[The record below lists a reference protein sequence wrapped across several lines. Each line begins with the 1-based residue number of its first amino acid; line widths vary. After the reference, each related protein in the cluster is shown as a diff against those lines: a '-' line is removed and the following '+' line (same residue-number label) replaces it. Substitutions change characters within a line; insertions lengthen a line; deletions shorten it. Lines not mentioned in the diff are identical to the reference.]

1 MRFSVRL
8 LGWLVLCAG
17 LGAGCGADLNGG
29 RCEPACADG
38 ETCIEGRCQR
48 GGPCKTNQD
57 CQDDSYCDASGLCK
71 GYADPMSINPMCQRL
86 VPAGLLSPG
95 VFCEWSA
102 PEPGDPF
109 PNHRQV
115 LMTPLVM
122 DFDLT
127 GNRSGEFT
135 ITKPSIVIATY
146 DALDGAC
153 GLGDKGDGANFGIL
167 RVLDGRTCKQ
177 QQLIDTHVNGAVTP
191 ALGDLDGDG
200 RAEIVTYSATGG
212 VVAFKFDRAQGKWL
226 TLWTSTNAAGTTP
239 SVPFAG
245 RCRWTG
251 PTLADLDDDGK
262 PETIAEGIVYDSQG
276 RLVDAS
282 VIVAPTDSV
291 GQFSVVADVDKDGI
305 PNLISPAG
313 NWSWDKANRRWQA
326 VKAFPLTKAGNEF
339 AAVGD
344 LGVSG
349 GGTPGTLDRTARDG
363 LAEVVVVSAG
373 ELWVLSH
380 TGELVFGKKTL
391 PGAAGG
397 GPPTIGDFDNDGRPE
412 FAVAGKSSYTVYD
425 PDCVAG
431 AVPKFCATGRTDGVL
446 WSQASQD
453 VSSNITGSSLF
464 DFEGNGTVEAV
475 YADECFARIYDGG
488 TGEVLFS
495 QQHSSCTWLEYPVVA
510 DIQGSFRSKLIVPS
524 NENCPNIT
532 CPAVDPIFK
541 GLRCMGASD
550 CPSGLPCTAGFCR
563 CTADEQCNSSSS
575 GGGFVCRDPDP
586 AHMVPAGGQVCRAAF
601 TKKRSGVR
609 VFGDVLDR
617 WVASRPTWNQH
628 PYSISNVGDAGTV
641 PRTSAWQRNWDQA
654 GFDNFRQNVQGLFSP
669 QSAPDTTAQGG
680 GSGTGSCAGAM
691 ATLSTNLC
699 NRGTAPVGD
708 GVPVSF
714 YEGGAL
720 LCTAISPGA
729 VLAGQCIKVSCS
741 HQSAMSGEHQITV
754 VADDDGKGG
763 GATSECIE
771 SNNRATFKYTCG

>member
-1 MRFSVRL
+1 MRIFVWFL
-8 LGWLVLCAG
+8 LCVGLG
-17 LGAGCGADLNGG
+17 LGAGCGAELNGG
-29 RCEPACADG
+29 RCEPACEG
-38 ETCIEGRCQR
+38 GLTCVEGQCKRVGPACKSSDECQE
-48 GGPCKTNQD
+48 
-57 CQDDSYCDASGLCK
+57 DSYCADTGTCT
-71 GYADPMSINPMCQRL
+71 GYADPMTINLMCQRL

-102 PEPGDPF
+102 PDPGDPF

-122 DFDLT
+122 DFDLA
-127 GNRSGEFT
+127 GNRSGEFIT
-135 ITKPSIVIATY
+135 TKPSIVITTY

-153 GLGDKGDGANFGIL
+153 GLGERGDGANFGIL
-167 RVLDGRTCKQ
+167 RILDGRTCKQ
-177 QQLIDTHVNGAVTP
+177 QHLIETHVNGAVTP

-212 VVAFKFDRAQGKWL
+212 VVAFKFDRAQGKWV
-226 TLWTSTNAAGTTP
+226 TLWTSTNAAGTAP
-239 SVPFAG
+239 SNPFVG
-245 RCRWTG
+245 LCKWTG
-251 PTLADLDDDGK
+251 PALADLDDDGK
-262 PETIAEGIVYDSQG
+262 PETIAEGIVYDSTG
-276 RLVDAS
+276 RLVDAAS
-282 VIVAPTDSV
+282 ANIGAMAGV
-291 GQFSVVADVDKDGI
+291 GQFAVVADIDKDGV
-305 PNLISPAG
+305 PNLVGTTGS
-313 NWSWDKANRRWQA
+313 WSWDKANRRWQL
-326 VKAFPLTKAGNEF
+326 VKSFPLAKGGNEF
-339 AAVGD
+339 AAAGD
-344 LGVSG
+344 LGTVSG
-349 GGTPGTLDRTARDG
+349 TTLDRSARDG

-425 PDCVAG
+425 PDCTAG
-431 AVPKFCATGRTDGVL
+431 AMPMFCSTGRTDGVL

-524 NENCPNIT
+524 NENCPDIK

-541 GLRCMGASD
+541 GLRCNAAAD
-550 CPSGLPCTAGFCR
+550 CPNGMPCTAGFCR
-563 CTADEQCNSSSS
+563 CTADAQCNSSSS
-575 GGGFVCRDPDP
+575 GGGFVCRDPD
-586 AHMVPAGGQVCRAAF
+586 AMHMVPPGGQVCRAAF

-628 PYSISNVGDAGTV
+628 PYSISNVGDAGII
-641 PRTSAWQRNWDQA
+641 PRTSGWRRNWDQA
-654 GFDNFRQNVQGLFSP
+654 GFNNFRQNVQGMFSP
-669 QSAPDTTAQGG
+669 QSAPDTTAQGSG
-680 GSGTGSCAGAM
+680 AGTGSCAGAM
-691 ATLSTNLC
+691 VTLSTNLC

-714 YEGGAL
+714 YEGGTL
-720 LCTAISPGA
+720 LCTGVSQGV
-729 VLAGQCIKVSCS
+729 VLAGQCLKVSCS
-741 HQSAMSGEHQITV
+741 YGGAMSGEHEVTV

-771 SNNRATFKYTCG
+771 SNNRASFRYSCG